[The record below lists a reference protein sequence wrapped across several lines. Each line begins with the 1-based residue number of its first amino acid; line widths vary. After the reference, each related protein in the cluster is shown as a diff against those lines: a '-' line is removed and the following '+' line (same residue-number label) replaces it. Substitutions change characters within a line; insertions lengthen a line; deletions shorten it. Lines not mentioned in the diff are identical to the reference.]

1 MHLGHLS
8 SLLGSERCYPSELQD
23 GVRVLGQLQ
32 MQEAHYEQQHAAFQS
47 ECNKCMQ
54 QMTKFMEL
62 VRNQQS
68 TFDSHKTLLQAIRA
82 HVQKL
87 LNEIVQ
93 LTNQLALQSIQRSA
107 TS

>member
-1 MHLGHLS
+1 MGHLS
-8 SLLGSERCYPSELQD
+8 SFLVSERCYPSHLQD
-23 GVRVLGQLQ
+23 DMRILAQLE
-32 MQEAHYEQQHAAFQS
+32 MQEAFYEQQHAAFQS

-54 QMTKFMEL
+54 QMAKFMEL

-107 TS
+107 AS

>member
-8 SLLGSERCYPSELQD
+8 SLLSSERCYPSELQD
-23 GVRVLGQLQ
+23 DLRILGQLQ
-32 MQEAHYEQQHAAFQS
+32 MQEAFYEQQHAAFQS

-68 TFDSHKTLLQAIRA
+68 TLDSHKTLLRAIRA
-82 HVQKL
+82 HVHKL
-87 LNEIVQ
+87 LQEIVQ
-93 LTNQLALQSIQRSA
+93 LTNQLALQSIKRSA

>member
-1 MHLGHLS
+1 MQLGHVS

-23 GVRVLGQLQ
+23 GVRVLAQLQ

-107 TS
+107 AS